1 MHNSQSIR
9 LDRLEILIAEPNA
22 WERRQV
28 ASMLRAFGAVD
39 IRSARDADESM
50 EIIETSPPDLAIISE
65 GMAGETSR
73 SLIQSIRTH
82 KFRRVN
88 QLPIVYLASI
98 LRRSDIEAIAR
109 LGAHEIVCRP
119 FSTKTLIDRIYWTIM
134 VPRPFVRTV
143 SYYGPEPR
151 TRFWESALAL
161 SQREPAPETHEADSE
176 LHFTE
181 DDVVEL

>member
-1 MHNSQSIR
+1 
-9 LDRLEILIAEPNA
+9 
-22 WERRQV
+22 
-28 ASMLRAFGAVD
+28 
-39 IRSARDADESM
+39 
-50 EIIETSPPDLAIISE
+50 
-65 GMAGETSR
+65 MAGETSR
-73 SLIQSIRTH
+73 ALIRSIRTH

-176 LHFTE
+176 LRFTE